1 MMLSRYRPDLMLRLA
16 LLLLPG
22 LAGCVER
29 RLIID
34 TDPPG
39 AIVYDEKNNAIG
51 ASPVDKPFTYY
62 GNYRFRFAKDGY
74 ETIEV
79 MQPVRAPWY
88 EWPGLDFI
96 SENLIPW
103 NIRDVRYYKYALQPA
118 QVRTPDQLMREGQ
131 ALKNYGMT
139 IGDPAQLANPNQ
151 PVGIGLLPPTP

>member
-1 MMLSRYRPDLMLRLA
+1 MTMLSPIRCDRWILAALMTLIS
-16 LLLLPG
+16 

-39 AIVYDEKNNAIG
+39 AIVYDEKNQPIH

-62 GNYRFRFAKDGY
+62 GNYRFRFTKDGY
-74 ETIEV
+74 ETLDV
-79 MQPVRAPWY
+79 MQPVPAPWY

-103 NIRDVRYYKYALQPA
+103 NIRDVRSYKYALQPA
-118 QVRTPDQLMREGQ
+118 QVPF
-131 ALKNYGMT
+131 MT
-139 IGDPAQLANPNQ
+139 ASR
-151 PVGIGLLPPTP
+151 